1 MLLEGLVEQVL
12 PQCRRAR
19 RWAPRALTTEAR
31 VMRPRKPVPSAK
43 VALVSTRPVTVLSAQ
58 AAAAAEISAVAV
70 EERPQE
76 VEQPGATAAGRS
88 TRREA
93 RT

>member
-1 MLLEGLVEQVL
+1 M
-12 PQCRRAR
+12 
-19 RWAPRALTTEAR
+19 TTEAR

-70 EERPQE
+70 EERNSLVRRPRE
-76 VEQPGATAAGRS
+76 GRRAEKHGDLSPAGDWPVTGEA
-88 TRREA
+88 TRRG
-93 RT
+93 